1 MEPWSAQS
9 QILSRNAIVLNS
21 LAFFGGG
28 EDFVATCTQ
37 QKPVQSAQ
45 RGRFLL
51 FLCWFHV
58 RVWSDDQCRVIHIM
72 LKLSAEG
79 RAAEG
84 AMASCSCR
92 WRQIFSGIILRS
104 NVKILLLVWR
114 KKYCL
119 WLQHQQLETLKRA
132 NRILRPKY
140 MLRERI
146 MVWWFADVNFLSG
159 LIFLRSIKLIFLYR
173 QQCMCQRL

>member
-1 MEPWSAQS
+1 
-9 QILSRNAIVLNS
+9 
-21 LAFFGGG
+21 
-28 EDFVATCTQ
+28 
-37 QKPVQSAQ
+37 
-45 RGRFLL
+45 
-51 FLCWFHV
+51 
-58 RVWSDDQCRVIHIM
+58 M

-114 KKYCL
+114 NGDAKKYCL

-159 LIFLRSIKLIFLYR
+159 LIFLRSIKLIFFVSSVVYVLATIR
-173 QQCMCQRL
+173 NKFAQKCNLAKRFHFSKQIFLKAITTSINLNDCSRMKDAFL